1 MAFFND
7 SPDLIQKQEIIS
19 HLRNIKRVI
28 QPRHR
33 IQKLKTLLEES
44 NRLDFKKILDP
55 IKRHSGNACIFIKSL
70 EICQKKDA
78 EKAALEGIPLKFD
91 TLVDDHFTH
100 EASLQLHLGMLAT
113 IKKEGGGYW
122 DKVAAQDI
130 WEEMLN
136 SIPEV
141 KPIFLDWFSENK
153 GLLRKDPQR
162 DVVLNLMCCDT
173 TVKQLPG
180 YNKAC
185 ESVYGVIG
193 SD

>member
-1 MAFFND
+1 MYW
-7 SPDLIQKQEIIS
+7 
-19 HLRNIKRVI
+19 IKG
-28 QPRHR
+28 
-33 IQKLKTLLEES
+33 
-44 NRLDFKKILDP
+44 
-55 IKRHSGNACIFIKSL
+55 HSGNWCIIIKSL
-70 EICQKKDA
+70 EICQEKDT

-91 TLVDDHFTH
+91 TFVEDRFTH
-100 EASLQLHLGMLAT
+100 EASVQLHLDMLAT

-185 ESVYGVIG
+185 EVYMV
-193 SD
+193 